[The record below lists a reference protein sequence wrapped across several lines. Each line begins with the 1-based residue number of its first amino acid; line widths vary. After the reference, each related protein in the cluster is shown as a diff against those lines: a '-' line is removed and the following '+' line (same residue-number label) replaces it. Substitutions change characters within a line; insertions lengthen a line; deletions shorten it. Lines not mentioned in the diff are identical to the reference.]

1 MRTFILLSLLLNFKL
16 TAQHLRFSAVQSYVQ
31 GKQPGVEFKT
41 DSTFYVSVDVPEGVY
56 RVRVN
61 LGSDEMDT
69 FTQVK
74 AENRRWMTEVVAVPQ
89 GNRAFRTF
97 LVHVRTKYLPSGD
110 TVLINPRE
118 QGKWIW
124 DGKLTLEFN
133 GKAPAVRE
141 IEVSRVRDVP
151 TLFLAGN
158 STVVDEAHEPW
169 SGWGQMIT
177 RFLKPEIAVAN
188 YAESGQ
194 AANTFVSSRRW
205 AKIMTQM
212 RPGDYVV
219 IEFGHNDQKQKG
231 EGKGPYTSFT
241 SDLKILVDQ
250 TRERGAIPI
259 LVTPMHRRFFEADG
273 KVKNT
278 HGEYPEA
285 VRSLAKEEN
294 VFLID
299 LTACSAELYESW
311 GEEGSKKAFV
321 HYPANTFPGQKDALA
336 DNTHFNSYGAFEI
349 ARCVVQGMKVLPLK
363 RYLMENVEF
372 DCQPSPYHSLL
383 KPLGN

>member
-1 MRTFILLSLLLNFKL
+1 MRIFLFCLIVSSVS
-16 TAQHLRFSAVQSYVQ
+16 AQHYRFSAVQSFIQ
-31 GKQPGVEFKT
+31 GVQPGVEYRT
-41 DSTFYVSVDVPEGVY
+41 DSAFYVSAEVPEGVY
-56 RVRVN
+56 RIRLS
-61 LGSDEMDT
+61 LGSDERDS

-74 AENRRWMTEVVAVPQ
+74 AENRRWMTEIVAVPK
-89 GNRAFRTF
+89 GKREIRSF
-97 LVHVRTKYLPSGD
+97 LVHVRTKNLPSGD

-133 GKAPAVRE
+133 GKDPAVE
-141 IEVSRVRDVP
+141 EVELQRVRDVP
-151 TLFLAGN
+151 MLFLVGN
-158 STVVDEAHEPW
+158 STVVDEAFEPW
-169 SGWGQMIT
+169 TGWGQMIT

-205 AKIMTQM
+205 EKLRSQL
-212 RPGDYVV
+212 RPNDFVL

-231 EGKGPYTSFT
+231 EGKGPFTSFT
-241 SDLKILVDQ
+241 SDLKFLVDQ
-250 TRERGAIPI
+250 TREMGGIPI

-285 VRSLAKEEN
+285 VRALARAEN
-294 VFLID
+294 VVLID
-299 LTACSAELYESW
+299 LTAMSASLYESW

-321 HYPANTFPGQKDALA
+321 HYPARTFPGQNDALA
-336 DNTHFNSYGAFEI
+336 DNTHFNAYGAYEI
-349 ARCVVQGMKVLPLK
+349 AKCIVQGLKTSPLK
-363 RYLMENVEF
+363 RYLLENVVF
-372 DCQPSPYHSLL
+372 DCKPSPFLSLL

>member
-1 MRTFILLSLLLNFKL
+1 MRIFLFCLIVSSVS
-16 TAQHLRFSAVQSYVQ
+16 AQHYRFSAVQSFIQ
-31 GKQPGVEFKT
+31 GVQPGVEYRT
-41 DSTFYVSVDVPEGVY
+41 DSAFYVSAEVPEGVY
-56 RVRVN
+56 RIRLS
-61 LGSDEMDT
+61 LGTDDRDS

-74 AENRRWMTEVVAVPQ
+74 AENRRWMTEIVAVPK
-89 GNRAFRTF
+89 GKREIRSF
-97 LVHVRTKYLPSGD
+97 LVHVRTKNLPSGD

-133 GKAPAVRE
+133 GKDPAVE
-141 IEVSRVRDVP
+141 EVELQRVRDVP
-151 TLFLAGN
+151 MLFLVGN
-158 STVVDEAHEPW
+158 STVVDEAFEPW
-169 SGWGQMIT
+169 TGWGQMIT

-205 AKIMTQM
+205 EKLRSQL
-212 RPGDYVV
+212 RPNDFVL

-231 EGKGPYTSFT
+231 EGKGPFTSFT
-241 SDLKILVDQ
+241 SDLKFLVDQ
-250 TRERGAIPI
+250 TREMGGIPI

-285 VRSLAKEEN
+285 VRALARAEN
-294 VFLID
+294 VVLID
-299 LTACSAELYESW
+299 LTAMSASLYESW

-321 HYPANTFPGQKDALA
+321 HYPARTFPGQNDALA
-336 DNTHFNSYGAFEI
+336 DNTHFNAYGAYEI
-349 ARCVVQGMKVLPLK
+349 AKCIVQGLKTSPLK
-363 RYLMENVEF
+363 RYLLENVVF
-372 DCQPSPYHSLL
+372 DCKPSPFLSLL